1 MAGMRQFLVGI
12 EVAWL
17 RLPANARGA
26 AWVIIGTVIFAIN
39 DTVVKILGISIH
51 PVQMT
56 FFRYWIGFLLLVPV
70 FWRVG
75 LEGLATTRLPLHV
88 TRSVLAGIGQA
99 GAYYAVVHLLLVDAT
114 AVQFSR
120 PLFMTLLA
128 VVMLGET
135 VGRRRWAATIVGF
148 GGVIVMLRPGA
159 VAIDVAW
166 LVALATALIF
176 AVGLVIIRMLAS
188 TEPPTRILFYYHL
201 TGMIVFVGPAIWLW
215 KTPTADEWPLLLSI
229 GAMTMIG
236 MVCFIRGLAV
246 GEASIV
252 GPMEYTRL
260 IYAAI
265 LGYFVFSEVPSVWTW
280 VGAAIIVASALY
292 IARRE
297 AFAGSS

>member
-1 MAGMRQFLVGI
+1 MTSVRRIGAWI
-12 EVAWL
+12 ESAWL

-26 AWVIIGTVIFAIN
+26 AWVIIGTVIFALN

-75 LEGLATTRLPLHV
+75 LEALATTRLPLHV
-88 TRSVLAGIGQA
+88 SRSVLAGIGQA

-135 VGRRRWAATIVGF
+135 VGWRRWAATIVGF
-148 GGVIVMLRPGA
+148 GGMIVMLRPGA
-159 VAIDVAW
+159 VAIDAAW
-166 LVALATALIF
+166 MVALSTALIF
-176 AVGLVIIRMLAS
+176 AVGMIMIRMLAS

-265 LGYFVFSEVPSVWTW
+265 LGLVIFHESLDPWTI
-280 VGAAIIVASALY
+280 VGALIIVGATTY
-292 IARRE
+292 VARAE
-297 AFAGSS
+297 ARAA